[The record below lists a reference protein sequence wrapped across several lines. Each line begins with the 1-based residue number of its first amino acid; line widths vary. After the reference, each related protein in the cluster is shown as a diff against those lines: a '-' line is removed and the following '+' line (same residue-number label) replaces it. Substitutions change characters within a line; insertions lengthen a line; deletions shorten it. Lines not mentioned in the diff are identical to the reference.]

1 MNPSFLRQFWTLV
14 EDAQAT
20 TLLQLDDMS
29 LSAWLIGRV
38 EQELM
43 LDGNEQI
50 FATHYI
56 QSRLPL
62 VRDLAQARLGDF

>member
-1 MNPSFLRQFWTLV
+1 MNSSFLRQFWTLI

-20 TLLQLDDMS
+20 TLLQLDDLS

-43 LDGNEQI
+43 LNGSEQV
-50 FATHYI
+50 FATDYI
-56 QSRLPL
+56 HSKLPL
-62 VRDLAQARLGDF
+62 IRDLAQARLGDF